1 MITQSEVGRLLRYAT
16 LAASSHNTQP
26 WRFEADGDCIRVFAD
41 AGRQLLVADPDRR
54 ELFLSVGCAIENLV
68 VAAEQLGHAAT
79 VSYEESDGGCE
90 SLIPVASVR
99 LDPALCRPS
108 REVAAM
114 FRGIDRRHTP
124 RGPFAALPVPHAL
137 VQAASIAADD
147 LGTQLVFVGDAQRK
161 QAAAA
166 VAAEGERV
174 QFARED
180 FRRELAD
187 LVGAGA
193 FGTPRAYAWLAKAA
207 VSHVDLGPRY
217 AARAYEHV
225 VGAPLLGFLLAEP
238 GRASLVR
245 AGRAFERVA
254 LLAAAEGFAVQ
265 PVSEPI
271 QVPSLRAKLAAL
283 VDAPADTLAM
293 FFRLGGSR
301 IAPVRRLPRR
311 QADDAVVH

>member
-1 MITQSEVGRLLRYAT
+1 MIPELEAGRLLRYAT

-26 WRFEADGDCIRVFAD
+26 WRFELADDCIRVFAD

-54 ELFLSVGCAIENLV
+54 ELFLSAGCAVENLV
-68 VAAEQLGHAAT
+68 VAAEQLGYVAT
-79 VSYEESDGGCE
+79 VAYEDSEGGPGQ
-90 SLIPVASVR
+90 LIPVATVH
-99 LDPALCRPS
+99 LDPTPCRPS
-108 REVAAM
+108 PEAAAM
-114 FRGIDRRHTP
+114 FRGIEKRHTP
-124 RGPFAALPVPHAL
+124 RGPFVALPVPHAL
-137 VQAASIAADD
+137 VQAAVIAADV
-147 LGTQLVFVGDAQRK
+147 LGARLLFVGDAERK
-161 QAAAA
+161 QAAAD
-166 VAAEGERV
+166 VAAEAERA
-174 QFARED
+174 QFARDD
-180 FRRELAD
+180 FRRELAE

-217 AARAYEHV
+217 AARAHENV
-225 VGAPLLGFLLAEP
+225 AGAPLLGFLLAEP

-271 QVPSLRAKLAAL
+271 QVPSLRGKLAAL
-283 VDAPADTLAM
+283 VDAPAETLAM

-301 IAPVRRLPRR
+301 KPPAHATPRR
-311 QADDAVVH
+311 QAREVRLA

>member
-1 MITQSEVGRLLRYAT
+1 MIAELEAGRLLRYAT

-26 WRFEADGDCIRVFAD
+26 WHFELADDCIRVFAD

-54 ELFLSVGCAIENLV
+54 ELFLSVGCAVENLV
-68 VAAEQLGHAAT
+68 VAAEQHGYVAT
-79 VSYEESDGGCE
+79 VSYEESAGGSE
-90 SLIPVASVR
+90 ELIPVATVHI
-99 LDPALCRPS
+99 DPTPRRPS

-114 FRGIDRRHTP
+114 FRGIEARHTP

-137 VQAASIAADD
+137 VQAASFAADALD
-147 LGTQLVFVGDAQRK
+147 TRLVFVGDAERK
-161 QAAAA
+161 QAAAD

-180 FRRELAD
+180 FRRELAE

-217 AARAYEHV
+217 AARAREHV
-225 VGAPLLGFLLAEP
+225 AGAPLLGFLLAEP

-254 LLAAAEGFAVQ
+254 LLAADAGFAVQ

-271 QVPSLRAKLAAL
+271 QVPSLRGKLAAL

-301 IAPVRRLPRR
+301 IAPVRQSPRR
-311 QADDAVVH
+311 RADDVVVH

>member
-1 MITQSEVGRLLRYAT
+1 MIAEPEVGRLLRYAT

-26 WRFEADGDCIRVFAD
+26 WRFESDGDCIRVFAD

-54 ELFLSVGCAIENLV
+54 ELFLSVGCAVENLV
-68 VAAEQLGHAAT
+68 VAAEHLGHAAT
-79 VSYEESDGGCE
+79 VSYEEPDGG
-90 SLIPVASVR
+90 SAQLIPVATVH
-99 LDPALCRPS
+99 LDPLHCRPS
-108 REVAAM
+108 REGAAM
-114 FRGIDRRHTP
+114 FRGIEKRHTP

-137 VQAASIAADD
+137 VQAASIAADA
-147 LGTQLVFVGDAQRK
+147 LGARLVFVGDAERK
-161 QAAAA
+161 RAAAD
-166 VAAEGERV
+166 VAAEAERV

-217 AARAYEHV
+217 AAYEHV
-225 VGAPLLGFLLAEP
+225 AGAPLLGFLLAEP

-271 QVPSLRAKLAAL
+271 QVPSLRGKLAAL

-301 IAPVRRLPRR
+301 IAPVRHSPRR
-311 QADDAVVH
+311 QADDVVVH